1 MEPQL
6 LQFLNRIMRTIGLGV
21 LWMILNSSLGI
32 MWGYA
37 YVESAWQISNI
48 IFYIFLVTSF
58 LGLLYVLYRIWRHPI
73 GIKID

>member
-6 LQFLNRIMRTIGLGV
+6 LQFLNRIMRTIGLGL

-37 YVESAWQISNI
+37 YIESIWKLSNI
-48 IFYIFLVTSF
+48 LFYIFLLLSF
-58 LGLLYVLYRIWRHPI
+58 IGLLFVLYKIWRHPI
-73 GIKID
+73 GIKVH

>member
-6 LQFLNRIMRTIGLGV
+6 LQFLNRIMRTIGLGL

-37 YVESAWQISNI
+37 YIESSWKLSNVL
-48 IFYIFLVTSF
+48 FYIFLVLSF
-58 LGLLYVLYRIWRHPI
+58 IGLLYVLYKIWHHPI
-73 GIKID
+73 GIKVH

>member
-6 LQFLNRIMRTIGLGV
+6 LQFLNRIMRTIGLGL

-37 YVESAWQISNI
+37 YIESSWKLSNVL
-48 IFYIFLVTSF
+48 FYIFLVLSF
-58 LGLLYVLYRIWRHPI
+58 IGLLYVLYKIWRHPI
-73 GIKID
+73 GINVH

>member
-6 LQFLNRIMRTIGLGV
+6 LQFLNRIMRTIGLGL

-37 YVESAWQISNI
+37 YIESSWKLSNVL
-48 IFYIFLVTSF
+48 FYIFLVLSF
-58 LGLLYVLYRIWRHPI
+58 IGLLYVLYKIWRHPI
-73 GIKID
+73 GIKVH

>member
-21 LWMILNSSLGI
+21 LWMIVNSSIGI

-37 YVESAWQISNI
+37 YVGDHWQWSNI
-48 IFYIFLVTSF
+48 LYYIFLVLSF
-58 LGLLYVLYRIWRHPI
+58 TALLYILYKIWRHPI

>member
-6 LQFLNRIMRTIGLGV
+6 LQFLNRIMRTIGLGL

-37 YVESAWQISNI
+37 YIESNWELSNI
-48 IFYIFLVTSF
+48 LFYIFLVLSF
-58 LGLLYVLYRIWRHPI
+58 IGLLYVLYKIWRHPI
-73 GIKID
+73 GINVH

>member
-6 LQFLNRIMRTIGLGV
+6 LQFLNRIIRTLGLVVLWMLVNSTIGL
-21 LWMILNSSLGI
+21 

-37 YVESAWQISNI
+37 YVGNRWQLGNMVY
-48 IFYIFLVTSF
+48 YIFLLLS
-58 LGLLYVLYRIWRHPI
+58 LIGLLYILYKIWRHPI

>member
-21 LWMILNSSLGI
+21 LWMIVNSTIGL

-37 YVESAWQISNI
+37 YVGNHWQLGNMVY
-48 IFYIFLVTSF
+48 YIFLLLS
-58 LGLLYVLYRIWRHPI
+58 LIGLLYILYKIWRHPI

>member
-6 LQFLNRIMRTIGLGV
+6 LQFLNRIVRTIGLTV
-21 LWMILNSSLGI
+21 LWMIVNSSIGL

-37 YVESAWQISNI
+37 YVGNHWKLSNMV
-48 IFYIFLVTSF
+48 FYIFLLLS
-58 LGLLYVLYRIWRHPI
+58 LAGLLYILYQIWRHPI